1 MAPSSSI
8 PSLPTPR
15 PEYGRFAYLESH
27 EYRMYNTYDVHF
39 YASWALVMLWP
50 ELQKSLQYDMA
61 QWTTSADLTP
71 RTHLFRGNKG
81 VRKLANAVPHDIG
94 DPGELIRGKLGPM
107 WFSFFLFCHFSFS
120 IFLHLSLSFF
130 FFFIFCFLF
139 SFSLFFL

>member
-1 MAPSSSI
+1 MPLSSCI
-8 PSLPTPR
+8 PSLPFPR

-94 DPGELIRGKLGPM
+94 DPGELIRGKLKGVNSACPSGVKVGS
-107 WFSFFLFCHFSFS
+107 WAEQ
-120 IFLHLSLSFF
+120 IK
-130 FFFIFCFLF
+130 I
-139 SFSLFFL
+139 